1 MHPPAPNP
9 LSNSFSARRAA
20 LALAQSRPI
29 HTSSAPASDP
39 LPWVQDQ
46 VASSSSSRNTVGL
59 GLGSEDMS
67 NTMRSTGLG
76 ISAPAARG
84 AGGISAVV
92 DLDPNTDR
100 ENVPL
105 PSAFPSTAYPPTT
118 TSTTTADSP
127 TKSPMHLRVGSL
139 SHHSPSRP
147 SSAQYTS
154 ASSPSRAFSSILSSF
169 LPSRRRR
176 APSITDDLST
186 LQYPRSPSLLRPPPT
201 VRHSAGRRTCLS
213 LRRLILTLCAVSL
226 LAILYASTVEEE
238 TRREKWNS
246 FRAKLSSS
254 NFSASDASRANVVN
268 YGDMLDALRSGGGN
282 GHASHHPAGW
292 GAAKEVVVPKPVAV
306 EAPSPA
312 VRAAE
317 QDSMNADDL
326 GGSAAE
332 PVRLIEIEKVDSRE
346 EEGDDANER
355 RPKPHLAV
363 KVGKEEDTPAKEDEK
378 PKPTKEDLPFLT
390 DKSAP
395 TPSDDL
401 NEPDAEDEQAGLAAV
416 VKQAEQEDAK
426 QDADAEEVTESL
438 EQVIEE
444 EREAAPPARLKAQQK
459 EKEQSNRVEEVVA
472 IPPEAEAKAKKAVE
486 KALSNAA
493 KKARR
498 KKKKDA
504 SRYKRLLPL
513 GAPPRRYLYGANFV
527 IAADEVDA
535 STVATNELTN
545 EQIKIPSKKQL
556 KKMFDSGKKRYLEE
570 ADDWRNYEWKAP
582 PAHASLQRFVD
593 RLKADER
600 ALRDWIKRV
609 HASPPSQPIG
619 LAAPLDAVFTP
630 ATTDLALVGEPP
642 IFDRG
647 NRDKWTDLVLQAQE
661 GHAGKCKGNKW
672 LDDYQKL
679 HAEMLA
685 GEREPKFISYHCETG
700 MNCGGLGDRLLG
712 MTSTFFF
719 GLITQRAF
727 LSEWQSPI
735 PLDIIFDSPHVNWS
749 HSSFTSSRHPVLGQK
764 RLADAAAD
772 LDVIHFDR
780 LSVDATFGTTSW
792 NPPKNRALTPG
803 FELRDLAYKSP
814 WIKFYTNRGMIYRAF
829 KYKHLQKSINRLG
842 LEPTT
847 AFACISEYLFKPK
860 LPALDLI
867 TQYTSVLAL
876 PTIFSVGI
884 HIRTGDQSMRDEVY
898 DKVNTVKRHIAF
910 FRCARELGETYA
922 RKDQKVVFF
931 LITDSQH
938 LKQDAQRVLGNKL
951 ITTDMVP
958 QHVHQKSGHV
968 DGVMS
973 AVVEDWILAKADM
986 LVATQDSGFGKLAS
1000 FMMAK
1005 PNATVTIFP
1014 RFNPDV
1020 MGLQSKKSHLRV
1032 DCTSPTVFTSFEEL
1046 SSEWSLG

>member
-9 LSNSFSARRAA
+9 LSNSFAARRAA
-20 LALAQSRPI
+20 LALAQSRPV
-29 HTSSAPASDP
+29 HTASASASDP
-39 LPWVQDQ
+39 LPWVQDE
-46 VASSSSSRNTVGL
+46 VASSSSRNPVGL
-59 GLGSEDMS
+59 GLGSEDVS

-76 ISAPAARG
+76 ISAPGGRRG
-84 AGGISAVV
+84 SGISAIV
-92 DLDPNTDR
+92 DLDPQTDR

-105 PSAFPSTAYPPTT
+105 PSAFLSTAYPPTT
-118 TSTTTADSP
+118 TTTTDSP
-127 TKSPMHLRVGSL
+127 TKSPMHLRVDSP
-139 SHHSPSRP
+139 SHRSPSRP

-154 ASSPSRAFSSILSSF
+154 ASSPSRALSSLISSF
-169 LPSRRRR
+169 LPSRRR

-201 VRHSAGRRTCLS
+201 VRHSAGRHTCFS
-213 LRRLILTLCAVSL
+213 PRRIILILCAVSL
-226 LAILYASTVEEE
+226 LAVLYASTVEEQR
-238 TRREKWNS
+238 RREKWEA
-246 FRAKLSSS
+246 FMAKISSS
-254 NFSASDASRANVVN
+254 KISAAESNGQRVVN
-268 YGDMLDALRSGGGN
+268 YGDMLDALRSGGN

-292 GAAKEVVVPKPVAV
+292 GAAKEAVVPKPVTAGLV
-306 EAPSPA
+306 EAPA
-312 VRAAE
+312 VQVDE
-317 QDSMNADDL
+317 QDSVEEEDL

-332 PVRLIEIEKVDSRE
+332 PVRLIEVEKVDLREE
-346 EEGDDANER
+346 EEGDEADER

-363 KVGKEEDTPAKEDEK
+363 KVDKEDDNLAKEDDK
-378 PKPTKEDLPFLT
+378 PKPAKEDLPFLT

-395 TPSDDL
+395 SSSDDSA
-401 NEPDAEDEQAGLAAV
+401 EPDAEDEQAGLAAV

-426 QDADAEEVTESL
+426 QEVEEEAVTESI
-438 EQVIEE
+438 EHVIEE
-444 EREAAPPARLKAQQK
+444 EQEASPPARPKDKAK
-459 EKEQSNRVEEVVA
+459 GESKAPPVRVEKVVA
-472 IPPEAEAKAKKAVE
+472 VPLEAEVKAKKAVE

-493 KKARR
+493 KKAR

-556 KKMFDSGKKRYLEE
+556 KKMFDNGKKRYLEE
-570 ADDWRNYEWKAP
+570 ADDWRSYEWKAP

-619 LAAPLDAVFTP
+619 LAAPLDATFTP
-630 ATTDLALVGEPP
+630 ASTDLALVGEPP

-647 NRDKWTDLVLQAQE
+647 NRDKWTDLVLQAQD
-661 GHAGKCKGNKW
+661 GHAGKCKGAKW
-672 LDDYQKL
+672 LGDYQKM

-685 GEREPKFISYHCETG
+685 GKREPKFISYHCETG

-735 PLDIIFDSPHVNWS
+735 PLDIIFDSPHINWT

-772 LDVIHFDR
+772 LDIIHFDR

-814 WIKFYTNRGMIYRAF
+814 WIKFYTNRGMIYRSF

-860 LPALDLI
+860 PPVLDLI